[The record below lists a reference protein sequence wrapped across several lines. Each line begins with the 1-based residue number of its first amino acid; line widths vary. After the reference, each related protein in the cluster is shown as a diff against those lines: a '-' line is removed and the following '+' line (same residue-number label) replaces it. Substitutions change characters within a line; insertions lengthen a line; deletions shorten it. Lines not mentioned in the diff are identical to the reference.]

1 MRILVKSLE
10 GNTLEMDQK
19 LKHFL
24 DNSNFRKDRRAKK
37 KGVEAPGKKAGAAP
51 EEVLTIRNGQIVVN
65 EESMYVNTHRD
76 VEMEVMEDDRIVTS
90 STFGKKKGALRWSKK
105 EIELFYKALEICGI
119 EFSLISSLFPNK
131 DRKHIKAKYIKEAK
145 MNPERINEVLNE
157 SKAFDPAAYND
168 LRSYL
173 LE

>member
-1 MRILVKSLE
+1 
-10 GNTLEMDQK
+10 MDQK

-24 DNSNFRKDRRAKK
+24 DNSNFRRDRRNKK
-37 KGVEAPGKKAGAAP
+37 KKVETSGGKREAGQ
-51 EEVLTIRNGQIVVN
+51 EEILMIKNGQIVVN
-65 EESMYVNTHRD
+65 DANMYVDTHRD

-90 STFGKKKGALRWSKK
+90 STFSKKKGALRWSKK

-131 DRKHIKAKYIKEAK
+131 ERKHIKAKYIKEAK
-145 MNPERINEVLNE
+145 VNPERINEVLNE
-157 SKAFDPAAYND
+157 YKTFDQVAYNK

>member
-1 MRILVKSLE
+1 
-10 GNTLEMDQK
+10 MDQK

-24 DNSNFRKDRRAKK
+24 DNSNFRKDRRGKK
-37 KGVEAPGKKAGAAP
+37 KKVEVSGGKR
-51 EEVLTIRNGQIVVN
+51 EEGQEEILMIRDGQIVVN
-65 EESMYVNTHRD
+65 DTNMYVDTHKD
-76 VEMEVMEDDRIVTS
+76 MEMEVMEDDRIVTS
-90 STFGKKKGALRWSKK
+90 STFSKKKGALRWSKK

-131 DRKHIKAKYIKEAK
+131 ERKHIKAKYIKEAK
-145 MNPERINEVLNE
+145 VNPERINEVLNE
-157 SKAFDPAAYND
+157 YKTFDQVAYNK